1 MWWLATVPTQT
12 NSPIQ
17 ETFVDSTHSVL
28 EEDNGPE
35 PQENPSVPFVIGVH
49 PTQFFSVGITGGGTV
64 SSTNGG
70 YVGIESSIS
79 RVYGNRMMGLSTDV
93 VLDSALSGASI
104 TIGPKVGVL
113 MLTMD
118 GGVGVRSDVDFTEPV
133 ELGMYGRVGL
143 NLGLGG
149 VYYRMGWWPESDE
162 LSVMHHIGVS
172 IKSHSNLDMNREPP
186 MSKHW
191 RMM

>member
-93 VLDSALSGASI
+93 VWDSALSGASI

-113 MLTMD
+113 MLAMD

-172 IKSHSNLDMNREPP
+172 IKIPQQLGYEPRTP
-186 MSKHW
+186 YE
-191 RMM
+191 